1 MSILFE
7 PLEIRGIRLQN
18 RITSAPMASNTCTKT
33 GLPTADTLDY
43 YMPLADSGVGLA
55 IVEHHAVHPDG
66 RARVRQLM
74 MDRDEAIPYQKDL
87 SGLFSSRNV
96 PVIVQLNHAGSQI
109 MDEELL
115 VNGWAPKGPSPIRH
129 PRSKVFIM
137 PQGMTTED
145 ISSLPDLFAEA
156 TERAVR
162 SGYSGVEIHACHGYL
177 LGQFLSPMTNLR
189 TDAYGGEIKNR
200 ARLIFEIHD
209 AVRSAAGDETVVA
222 IRLGLADTLPGREPS
237 GQTIEDAR
245 WVAGEF
251 SSRGLDLLDL
261 SGNMCGYE
269 GQGEAWFASY
279 CRTVKDAAGNIPV
292 ICTGGI
298 RTADT
303 AARLLDRGD
312 CDMAGIGRALKAN
325 PELVRDWEKTQ

>member
-7 PLEIRGIRLQN
+7 PLEIRGIRLRN

-33 GLPTADTLDY
+33 GLPTADTLEY
-43 YMPLADSGVGLA
+43 YAPIAESGVGLG

-87 SGLFSSRNV
+87 SGLFSSRKV

-109 MDEELL
+109 MDEDLL
-115 VNGWAPKGPSPIRH
+115 VNGWSPIGPSPIRH

-137 PQGMTTED
+137 PRGLTTEE
-145 ISSLPDLFAEA
+145 ISSLPGLFAEA
-156 TERAVR
+156 AKRAVK

-189 TDAYGGEIKNR
+189 SDSYGGEIKNR

-209 AVRSAAGDETVVA
+209 AVRGAVGDETVVA
-222 IRLGLADTLPGREPS
+222 VRLGLADTLPDKEPS
-237 GQTIEDAR
+237 GQTIEDSR
-245 WVAGEF
+245 WIAGEF

-269 GQGEAWFASY
+269 GQGKAWFAPY
-279 CRTVKDAAGNIPV
+279 CRTVKDAAGKIPV
-292 ICTGGI
+292 VCTGGI
-298 RTADT
+298 RTPDT
-303 AARLLDRGD
+303 AIRLLDRGD
-312 CDMAGIGRALKAN
+312 CDIVGIGRALKAD
-325 PELVRDWEKTQ
+325 PGLVRGWE